1 MSQQAQ
7 ALKKQESKWY
17 ILRGENKFG
26 PFELTTMIAMIQ
38 NGELFDYNYVW
49 ATHMDGW
56 QLLGEVEEF
65 SKDRLSLIIKTQDPL
80 SHAFSS
86 RGSDRAEI
94 TIPISGHNDE
104 FFFNGHLIS
113 ISVNGALVLINNP
126 LLLPGQKL
134 MLNLAQNAINV
145 KSFNVLAQI
154 VRKNF
159 SRQRL
164 NVKSGL
170 NYAVK
175 FLEAPDWGIKQIED
189 LVALYHQVN
198 AQENVKGNVKEQ

>member
-1 MSQQAQ
+1 MNQQAN

-17 ILRGENKFG
+17 ILRGENKYG
-26 PFELTTMIAMIQ
+26 PFEFSTMISMIQ
-38 NGELFDYNYVW
+38 KGELFDYNYIW
-49 ATHMDGW
+49 AAHMEGW
-56 QLLGEVEEF
+56 QPLGEVEEF
-65 SKDRLSLIIKTQDPL
+65 SKDRLSLIIKTKDPL
-80 SHAFSS
+80 SHAFCR
-86 RGSDRAEI
+86 RGADRAEV
-94 TIPISGHNDE
+94 TIPFFGHNDE

-113 ISVNGALVLINNP
+113 ISVNGALILINNP
-126 LLLPGQKL
+126 LLLPGQKVIL
-134 MLNLAQNAINV
+134 HLSQNNV
-145 KSFNVLAQI
+145 NEKSFNVLAQI

-175 FLEAPDWGIKQIED
+175 FVETPGWAMKQIED

-198 AQENVKGNVKEQ
+198 AVNAKE

>member
-1 MSQQAQ
+1 MSQQAK

-26 PFELTTMIAMIQ
+26 PFEFTTMINMIQ
-38 NGELFDYNYVW
+38 NSELFDYNYVW
-49 ATHMDGW
+49 ASHMEGW
-56 QLLGEVEEF
+56 QPMGEVEEF
-65 SKDRLSLIIKTQDPL
+65 SKERLSLIIKTQDPI
-80 SHAFSS
+80 SHAFAR
-86 RGSDRAEI
+86 RGSDRAEV
-94 TIPISGHNDE
+94 TIPICGHNDE

-113 ISVNGALVLINNP
+113 ISLNGALVLINNP
-126 LLLPGQKL
+126 LLLPGQK
-134 MLNLAQNAINV
+134 MILNLGQNNVNV

-170 NYAVK
+170 NYAIK
-175 FLEAPDWGIKQIED
+175 FVEAPEWGIKQIQQ
-189 LVALYHQVN
+189 LVNLYHEVN
-198 AQENVKGNVKEQ
+198 SQDNAKE

>member
-17 ILRGENKFG
+17 ILRGENKYG
-26 PFELTTMIAMIQ
+26 PFEFPSMIAMIQ
-38 NGELFDYNYVW
+38 KGELFDYNYVW
-49 ATHMDGW
+49 SPHLEGW
-56 QLLGEVEEF
+56 QPLGEIEEF

-80 SHAFSS
+80 SHAFNR
-86 RGSDRAEI
+86 RGSDRAEVI
-94 TIPISGHNDE
+94 IPIFGHNDE
-104 FFFNGHLIS
+104 FFFNGQLIS

-126 LLLPGQKL
+126 LLLPGQKMIL
-134 MLNLAQNAINV
+134 HLSENSVNV

-170 NYAVK
+170 NYAVR
-175 FLEAPDWGIKQIED
+175 FVESPDWAPQQIKD
-189 LVALYHQVN
+189 LVALYHKVN
-198 AQENVKGNVKEQ
+198 AKE